1 MGKDKLRR
9 FAENLTFECLVQ
21 PRFADEVFGRDH
33 ALVKGAGTAIFFH
46 NDRPIVLSN
55 WGAARASIRGGA
67 GRAHAGAQLH
77 RHRHQGRLHVW
88 RGAKTATERGMG
100 NVGFLRTRI
109 ELIGS
114 FSPRARWTRS
124 RITFP
129 DPQLRTKRARSLTAP
144 GFLAAYARMLAPGGT
159 IHLKTDSKHLYAYT
173 QAVIAR
179 FGLPCAEATDDLYG
193 SGRADDVLSVRTA
206 YEQAFPGDG
215 TADHLHPVR
224 AGRPHGVRSLRVGGR
239 RRGGRRTTKRSAR
252 PVAACGC
259 GTELVRR
266 RRAAGGAAAGNRAR
280 ARNNCRPN
288 DGRDDTDRRTVHA
301 PGARRGAQGPRGGRG
316 AYRRRGDGRRGG

>member
-21 PRFADEVFGRDH
+21 PRFRRGVRPGSCAQG
-33 ALVKGAGTAIFFH
+33 ALAQRFFH
-46 NDRPIVLSN
+46 NDRPIVLELGCGKGEYTVALAERTPERN
-55 WGAARASIRGGA
+55 FIGIDIKGARM
-67 GRAHAGAQLH
+67 
-77 RHRHQGRLHVW
+77 W

-124 RITFP
+124 GSPSPIRSSGP
-129 DPQLRTKRARSLTAP
+129 SGRAALTAP

-206 YEQAFPGDG
+206 YEQRFLEMGLPITYTRFGLGDRTEFAPFAWEG
-215 TADHLHPVR
+215 DDA
-224 AGRPHGVRSLRVGGR
+224 AGEGQRSG
-239 RRGGRRTTKRSAR
+239 AR

-266 RRAAGGAAAGNRAR
+266 RRAAGGAAAETGPGAR
-280 ARNNCRPN
+280 TIADQMTEETTR
-288 DGRDDTDRRTVHA
+288 TDRTVHA
-301 PGARRGAQGPRGGRG
+301 PGARRSRARP
-316 AYRRRGDGRRGG
+316 ARRARCPSAPW